1 MYKAFVFITV
11 EIAPASEK
19 NQNNTIKSETKCIFQ
34 GEYSG
39 HGFTHAFKHKATQHR
54 AKGFQEA
61 LHHSFCT
68 EKNRSSEE
76 ETQQMSHAFCFLFLS
91 HQLRNYV
98 VTLKIDIHIISEFQY
113 QECTFEEIQALGF
126 EIQKIKV
133 GFGPFISL
141 VKSVLY

>member
-11 EIAPASEK
+11 EIAPESEK
-19 NQNNTIKSETKCIFQ
+19 NQNNTIKSETKCKFQ

-76 ETQQMSHAFCFLFLS
+76 ETQQMSHAFCFLFFVFKSPTQELCGDAQNRYS
-91 HQLRNYV
+91 HN
-98 VTLKIDIHIISEFQY
+98 IGISISGMHI
-113 QECTFEEIQALGF
+113 
-126 EIQKIKV
+126 
-133 GFGPFISL
+133 
-141 VKSVLY
+141 